1 MENDTP
7 SYKVLTRAEFLK
19 KANKRKHGNII
30 NTLKEYKSY
39 KDFEKHY
46 KIVETGEY
54 LTLMVV
60 GFVEV
65 DLVATAKSKYGNE
78 IMKVTCPLRERYKD
92 QIIAEKIVEDS
103 TYVGAKKEH
112 KFSNFKY

>member
-7 SYKVLTRAEFLK
+7 NYKVLTLEEFRS
-19 KANKRKHGNII
+19 KRDKLKHGAIA
-30 NTLKEYKSY
+30 NTLKEYRSFEE
-39 KDFEKHY
+39 FEKHY

-54 LTLMVV
+54 ITLMVV

-65 DLVATAKSKYGNE
+65 DLVATAKSKHGNE